1 MTVSW
6 EVVSLGVSL
15 FVTFTGSLVGA
26 IAYLFKRQVQGIEA
40 RLEQMPSFEGIEKRL
55 DDLAKF
61 LQNHLQEDLRRRD
74 EDERRWRAVEQGL
87 WELRAELPREYV
99 RREDWI
105 RFGGALEFKM
115 DAIHKR
121 IDELKGEVTRA
132 RS

>member
-6 EVVSLGVSL
+6 EVVSLLASIFMALLGL
-15 FVTFTGSLVGA
+15 LGTIIGFLV
-26 IAYLFKRQVQGIEA
+26 KRQFQALEDRLAGI
-40 RLEQMPSFEGIEKRL
+40 PDFEGVKNRL
-55 DDLAKF
+55 DDLSAF
-61 LQNHLQEDLRRRD
+61 LQSHLKEDLSRRD
-74 EDERRWRAVEQGL
+74 EDERRWRAVEKGL

-105 RFGGALEFKM
+105 RLGGALEFKM